1 MWGAAGDYLWP
12 TNASKHLTSSFCEFR
27 PRHFHAAIDIKTWN
41 RTGYRIFAIDDGYI
55 YRIRVSAN
63 GYGKALYV
71 KLKDGNIAVYAHL
84 ERFTPEI
91 EKFADQLR
99 IRRQQYVLDYFP
111 DRSAF
116 PVRKGQVIGYT
127 GETGIGV
134 PHLHF
139 EIRDPQNRP
148 MNPLRFYPG
157 EVEDT
162 IPPRAR
168 FLAVVPVKVNTFINF
183 EPDTLIIPLPPG
195 NTIEL
200 SEPLYLSGPAYLA
213 IRAYDMGNRVHNK
226 FGLYEAEL
234 VVNQVSAFHVRYDRF
249 SFSHTQLVL
258 LDKNYSLWRKGW
270 GKFQNLFRH
279 PANVLPVYP
288 NTPLTGGILDER
300 LLNDGENT
308 IEIRL
313 RDFHQNETVI
323 RGKIIFHRKLQVQVK
338 PRGLVQKNLLL
349 SVRSPQ
355 PLTWIEVRETEAAGT
370 VADPARYVL
379 DDVQRIVHDFWYFLS
394 IPLKTNPEIPELK
407 VIPYYGAQSPGL
419 PVYLNPRLQRS
430 ADPEKK
436 TTGGGWVPRIV
447 FRGNQLGIKVPIHL
461 VFRLVESDIFR
472 ERAIYPLREEALVVL
487 SVEDFFRISQ
497 LPVDEFPSLVAELQ
511 QWHLVVPGKAQRVAS
526 SDGQLEI
533 RFEGESIY
541 DTLLCRIQQVASDE
555 TMAVAPPYR
564 MVAPVYD
571 VQPFDQPLRRVAE
584 IGYQL
589 PDSLRGARGLGVYY
603 WDRKKGWLF
612 LPTRME
618 GNTLR
623 GRITSL
629 EKFTLIQDTIPPVL
643 RVLSVV
649 RNDSVLMARQP
660 VFFEIYDEMA
670 GIYKERQ
677 ITVRADGR
685 WVLFEYDP
693 EEKFIRVDPAH
704 VPASTRRLEV
714 SVEDN
719 VGNRAV
725 HRFVL
730 QW

>member
-1 MWGAAGDYLWP
+1 MAGDYLWP

-41 RTGYRIFAIDDGYI
+41 RTGYKIFAIDDGYI

-84 ERFTPEI
+84 ERFIPEI
-91 EKFADQLR
+91 EAFADRLR
-99 IRRQQYVLDYFP
+99 MKRQQYVLDYFP
-111 DRSAF
+111 EPSAF
-116 PVRKGQVIGYT
+116 PVQKGQVIGYT

-168 FLAVVPVKVNTFINF
+168 FLAVIPLKVRTFINF
-183 EPDTLIIPLPPG
+183 EPDTLIIPLHAG
-195 NTIEL
+195 KTIEL

-213 IRAYDMGNRVHNK
+213 IRAYDMGNGVHNK

-234 VVNQVSAFHVRYDRF
+234 LVNQVPAFHVRYDRF
-249 SFSHTQLVL
+249 SYSHTHLVE
-258 LDKNYSLWRKGW
+258 LDKNFSLWRKGW

-288 NTPLTGGILDER
+288 DTPPEGGILDER

-308 IEIRL
+308 VEIRL

-323 RGKIIFHRKLQVQVK
+323 RGTIIFHRNLQVQVET
-338 PRGLVQKNLLL
+338 RGVVQKKLLL

-355 PLTWIEVRETEAAGT
+355 PLTWIEIREPAASGK
-370 VADPARYVL
+370 VSDPAQYVL
-379 DDVQRIVHDFWYFLS
+379 DDVQKIASDFWYFLS

-407 VIPYYGAQSPGL
+407 VIPYYTAQSPGL
-419 PVYLNPRLQRS
+419 PVYLNPQLEDPV
-430 ADPEKK
+430 DPEDQ
-436 TTGGGWVPRIV
+436 TTRSSVTPRIV

-461 VFRLVESDIFR
+461 VPRLLESDIFR
-472 ERAIYPLREEALVVL
+472 AIPIYPLREEALMVL

-497 LPVDEFPSLVAELQ
+497 LPVDEFPFLVAELQ
-511 QWHLVVPGKAQRVAS
+511 QWHPVVPGKVQRVAS
-526 SDGQLEI
+526 SNGQLEI
-533 RFEGESIY
+533 RFESESVY
-541 DTLLCRIQQVASDE
+541 DTLFCRIQQIVPDETVAVAS
-555 TMAVAPPYR
+555 PYR
-564 MVAPVYD
+564 MLAPVYD
-571 VQPFDQPLRRVAE
+571 VQPFDQPFRRGAE
-584 IGYQL
+584 MGFRV
-589 PDSLRGARGLGVYY
+589 PDSLRGVKGLGAYY

-612 LPTRME
+612 LPTRWE

-623 GRITSL
+623 ARITSL
-629 EKFTLIQDTIPPVL
+629 EKFTLIQDTIPPVF
-643 RVLSVV
+643 RVLSAV
-649 RNDSVLMARQP
+649 RNDSLLNARRP
-660 VFFEIYDEMA
+660 LFFEVYDEMA
-670 GIYKERQ
+670 GIYKEKQ

-693 EEKFIRVDPAH
+693 EEKFIRVDPRHLPSGARH
-704 VPASTRRLEV
+704 LEV
-714 SVEDN
+714 FVVDN
-719 VGNRAV
+719 VGNRSV

-730 QW
+730 QR